1 MGTKTVRATGM
12 VWYRA
17 EDYSRVLE
25 IMSDADKL
33 SPTFEQWRV
42 GAERGEREMRS
53 KGFLIVRA
61 MLDPEEFAADCAAR
75 GIRPDAKARMEF
87 AAETARQHFGKT
99 H

>member
-1 MGTKTVRATGM
+1 M

-17 EDYSRVLE
+17 EDYARVLE

-33 SPTFEQWRV
+33 SPTFEQWRLR
-42 GAERGEREMRS
+42 AERGERDIRAQ
-53 KGFLIVRA
+53 GFLVVRA
-61 MLDPEEFAADCAAR
+61 MLDPEEFCAHCAAR
-75 GIRPDAKARMEF
+75 GIRPDAKAREEF